1 MPMWLWF
8 VIGFAIL
15 LAFGALVDH
24 FGKRRRRTTDPSA
37 STNTVDQVKSNQETF
52 YR

>member
-1 MPMWLWF
+1 MPVWLWF

-15 LAFGALVDH
+15 LAFGALVDYM
-24 FGKRRRRTTDPSA
+24 GKRKRNTDPS
-37 STNTVDQVKSNQETF
+37 SVQKGVDRVKMKHESY

>member
-15 LAFGALVDH
+15 LAFGALVDY
-24 FGKRRRRTTDPSA
+24 FGKRRRRTTDPAA
-37 STNTVDQVKSNQETF
+37 STKTVDQVKSNQETF

>member
-1 MPMWLWF
+1 MPVWLWL

-15 LAFGALVDH
+15 LAFGALVDYM
-24 FGKRRRRTTDPSA
+24 GKRKRNAYPADTQQD
-37 STNTVDQVKSNQETF
+37 VDEIKAKHENY

>member
-15 LAFGALVDH
+15 LAFGALVDY
-24 FGKRRRRTTDPSA
+24 FGKRRRRTADPSA

>member
-15 LAFGALVDH
+15 LVFGALVDH
-24 FGKRRRRTTDPSA
+24 FGKRRRRSPDSA
-37 STNTVDQVKSNQETF
+37 PLSDSVDQVKPNQDTF
-52 YR
+52 FR